1 VKKNV
6 ADIDK
11 IRMEDIDITEER
23 VRRKHQVTATHRPT
37 GTSVTRDG
45 ISFYI
50 TRNDALTS
58 LEERVAELEGGD
70 DDDGDEDESN

>member
-1 VKKNV
+1 M

-11 IRMEDIDITEER
+11 INMEDIDITEER

-45 ISFYI
+45 ISYMI
-50 TRNDALTS
+50 TYNDALTS

-70 DDDGDEDESN
+70 DDDGDKDDSD

>member
-1 VKKNV
+1 VKSV

-37 GTSVTRDG
+37 GASVTRDG
-45 ISFYI
+45 ISYYI
-50 TRNDALTS
+50 TRNDALPY
-58 LEERVAELEGGD
+58 LVERVAELEDGD
-70 DDDGDEDESN
+70 DEDGDEHESD